1 VRLGTATALYRDRYS
16 SAYFCEERMEQQN
29 RTETFD
35 LLKMTRRIESRV
47 RRKRTARIIAGAA
60 LLGFGVARGRLLGL
74 SLGVLGLHFVVEATT
89 GKSLAEHL
97 RRRLGPNH
105 LPRHHHPKKLRNGKL
120 DLDSV
125 DEASWESF
133 PASDPP
139 GYSTGRI

>member
-1 VRLGTATALYRDRYS
+1 
-16 SAYFCEERMEQQN
+16 MEQQN
-29 RTETFD
+29 RSETFD

-47 RRKRTARIIAGAA
+47 RRKRTARVIAGAA

-74 SLGVLGLHFVVEATT
+74 SLGVLGLHLVVKATT
-89 GKSLAEHL
+89 GKSLAEHI

-105 LPRHHHPKKLRNGKL
+105 LPRHHQPKQLRRGKL

-139 GYSTGRI
+139 GYSPRRI